1 MKRYL
6 FYIEHNYCYEI
17 LRPIQ
22 DAIRRRGGETA
33 WLPVGPEINADF
45 LHSDERRFKHISAA
59 IDWKPYAVLAPGNEV
74 PQFLPGLKVT
84 MFHGLISSKFR
95 RRDGV
100 RYHFIVRGM
109 FDLYC
114 THGPNTTGKFKE
126 LARKHGHF
134 RVAETGWPKL
144 DPLFDGTYPRNEGDQ
159 PVILFASTFSPR
171 LSAAPRVLETIKAL
185 ADKGRWKWLVNMHP
199 KMPANIVKGYR
210 AIQGENLEFAAT
222 DGVIPMLARA
232 DAMLCDTSSI
242 LSEFLVL
249 HKPAVTFRTA
259 QAEDYLLDVQQP
271 NEIEPALEKA
281 LSYPFGLMENI
292 RRFAEETNPYRDGR
306 SSERTLDAIDALAQS
321 GLQGLKRKP
330 LNLHRHWKMRRLLNY
345 PRFLL
350 PKGQA
355 GPFDR

>member
-6 FYIEHNYCYEI
+6 FYIEHNYCYGI

-33 WLPVGPEINADF
+33 WLPVGPEINDGF
-45 LHSDERRFKHISAA
+45 LRPDERHFKHVSEA
-59 IDWKPYAVLAPGNEV
+59 IDWNPYAVLVPGNEV
-74 PQFLPGLKVT
+74 PGFLPGLKVT

-100 RYHFIVRGM
+100 QYHFIVRGM

-114 THGPNTTGKFKE
+114 MHGPNTTGPFEE

-134 RVAETGWPKL
+134 RVVETGWSKL
-144 DPLFDGTYPRNEGDQ
+144 DPLFDGSYTRNKGGR

-171 LSAAPRVLETIKAL
+171 LSAAPHILETLKTL
-185 ADKGRWKWLVNMHP
+185 ANKGRWHWLLNMHP
-199 KMPANIVKGYR
+199 KMPPEIVEKYR
-210 AIQGENLEFAAT
+210 AIQGDNLEFAET
-222 DGVIPMLARA
+222 DDVIPLLAQA

-259 QAEDYLLDVQQP
+259 HQEDYLIDVQQP
-271 NEIEPALEKA
+271 GEIEAALETA
-281 LSYPFGLMENI
+281 LSYPSGLMENI
-292 RRFAEETNPYRDGR
+292 RRFAGETHPYRDSK

-330 LNLHRHWKMRRLLNY
+330 LNLHRHWKMRRLLGY
-345 PRFLL
+345 RGF
-350 PKGQA
+350 
-355 GPFDR
+355 

>member
-1 MKRYL
+1 MQRYL

-45 LHSDERRFKHISAA
+45 LQPDERRFKHVSEA
-59 IDWKPYAVLAPGNEV
+59 IDWNPYAVLVPGNEV
-74 PQFLPGLKVT
+74 PQFIPGLKVT

-100 RYHFIVRGM
+100 QYHFIIRGM

-114 THGPNTTGKFKE
+114 MHGPNTTVKFE
-126 LARKHGHF
+126 QLARKHGHF
-134 RVAETGWPKL
+134 RVAETGWSKL
-144 DPLFDGTYPRNEGDQ
+144 DPLFDGSCPRNEGDR
-159 PVILFASTFSPR
+159 PMILFASTFSRR
-171 LSAAPRVLETIKAL
+171 LSAAPHVLETIKAL
-185 ADKGRWKWLVNMHP
+185 AVKGRWKWLVNLHP
-199 KMPANIVKGYR
+199 KMSAEIVESYR
-210 AIQGENLEFAAT
+210 AIQGDNLEFAET
-222 DGVIPMLARA
+222 DDVIPLLARA

-259 QAEDYLLDVQQP
+259 QQEDYLIDVQQP
-271 NEIEPALEKA
+271 DEIESALEQA
-281 LSYPFGLMENI
+281 LSYPAGLI
-292 RRFAEETNPYRDGR
+292 KHIQRFADEIHPYRDGK
-306 SSERTLDAIDALAQS
+306 SSERTLDAIDDLAES

-330 LNLHRHWKMRRLLNY
+330 FNLHRHWKMRRLLNY
-345 PRFLL
+345 RGFSMW
-350 PKGQA
+350 A
-355 GPFDR
+355 